1 MPKKPSRRKRGR
13 QTAPGARV
21 PTTRTVAPTVAM
33 AAPTTPAPAE
43 RSVSRAKQRDYSY
56 VRREIRRIA
65 IFATAI
71 FIAII
76 VLSFFVP

>member
-1 MPKKPSRRKRGR
+1 
-13 QTAPGARV
+13 
-21 PTTRTVAPTVAM
+21 M

-71 FIAII
+71 FIVALLFAPRRGI
-76 VLSFFVP
+76 VSRWWLTRQRRRELAA

>member
-1 MPKKPSRRKRGR
+1 
-13 QTAPGARV
+13 
-21 PTTRTVAPTVAM
+21 M